1 MEFKCAKASHRLVSY
16 KGNSLSIES
25 EGARSK
31 CPLLPLADEA
41 LNSAP
46 RKEFGG
52 QQWLRCAQAS
62 GITVKYT
69 ELTSIS
75 QAQPLKASG
84 KKTSRN
90 LNCSTLFLEVFF

>member
-25 EGARSK
+25 EGDRSK
-31 CPLLPLADEA
+31 CPLMRTDEA
-41 LNSAP
+41 LNSAL

-52 QQWLRCAQAS
+52 HQWLRCAQAS

-75 QAQPLKASG
+75 QAQLLKASG
-84 KKTSRN
+84 KKTSKT